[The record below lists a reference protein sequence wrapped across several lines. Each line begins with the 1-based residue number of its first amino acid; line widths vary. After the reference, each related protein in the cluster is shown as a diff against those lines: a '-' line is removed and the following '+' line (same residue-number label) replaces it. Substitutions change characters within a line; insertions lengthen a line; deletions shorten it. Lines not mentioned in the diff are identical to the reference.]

1 MFARLL
7 VCAGFLAFLCF
18 GLMGCGD
25 EDPQIVKEVAELV
38 ETVPAS
44 GERAA
49 AHQPV
54 VIYFDKAPLAVT
66 VNGTAARVVGNSA
79 IWSFP
84 TPPSYGDGL
93 FHIEWTNPDGS
104 PNVGTDIRL
113 TVVIAETA
121 KLVKTVPASGEYAA
135 EHLPIVLYF
144 DKEPLAVTVNET
156 AARVE
161 GKRAFWCFPKL
172 PALGDELFQIEWTN
186 PDGSLNVGTDIGLT
200 VVLAHVDSPVIMNGT
215 VSDGDAD
222 VDPDPM
228 NRDGIRFDFDESV
241 IDFGSQLAAEDGEN
255 LDWET
260 VWDDQTVI
268 FRPGANGKL
277 LENGK
282 RYMIHL
288 AFAPAWM
295 YHEISCECM
304 DCSLY
309 GNYEWTIGFITADE

>member
-1 MFARLL
+1 MLGKVVLCVALL
-7 VCAGFLAFLCF
+7 ALSCF
-18 GLMGCGD
+18 GLVGCEN

-54 VIYFDKAPLAVT
+54 VLYFDKAPLAVT

-84 TPPSYGDGL
+84 KPPSYGDEL

-104 PNVGTDIRL
+104 PNVGTSIRL
-113 TVVIAETA
+113 MVMADVA
-121 KLVKTVPASGEYAA
+121 KLVRTLPANGEYAA

-144 DKEPLAVTVNET
+144 DKEPLAVTVNGT
-156 AARVE
+156 AARVD
-161 GKRAFWCFPKL
+161 GNRAFWCFPY
-172 PALGDELFQIEWTN
+172 PRPQGDALFHIEWTN
-186 PDGSLNVGTDIGLT
+186 PDGSSNVGTDIWLR
-200 VVLAHVDSPVIMNGT
+200 VVMSDIDPLSIVTGT

-222 VDPDPM
+222 ADPNLL
-228 NRDGIRFDFDESV
+228 NRDGIRFHFNDPVIGSESKL
-241 IDFGSQLAAEDGEN
+241 FAEDGED
-255 LDWET
+255 LGWEA
-260 VWDDQTVI
+260 VWDDRTVT

-282 RYMIHL
+282 TYLIQMFV
-288 AFAPAWM
+288 AEAWI
-295 YHEISCECM
+295 YDGISCECI
-304 DCSLY
+304 DCSRY
-309 GNYEWTIGFITADE
+309 TPNKWTIEFMTAPE